1 MNEKKRNQ
9 PAPDEW
15 MEDESL
21 FAELEK
27 IGKMFSNEPTG
38 SEPLPEVET
47 DLEPEA
53 DSPEPSRWLSGGDLV
68 ETLVKTVEERGN
80 VHETVRDLVHDA
92 VKDFYA
98 DQEAPA
104 PDEAPPPTES
114 TCQLIQKK
122 RRELYTLMENLDQEM
137 AGKTPE
143 EAAAYFGSLLNMQS
157 QLCLQKTDGVI
168 AVRTRLIHFFPTVK
182 TLTGATDWLRQ
193 EITLI
198 FSPEEITAMRSKFA
212 DMPAGDPLK
221 GFFTLVLDSA
231 YDVVRYNEMTGFLM
245 LELTQYFLK
254 KLDDNGYGDTPQAL
268 EFKERHERSLVS
280 LKKAIGDLRE
290 IERIVNQHLEER
302 PVLKELPKYLR
313 ALIQIKLGLLHESH
327 LAKTIRLIRRCLGD
341 YARARGVVAFDFNRL
356 PSFQHGVRLRQSII
370 LNLHRDVLE
379 FMGKQF
385 EKEFRGVKREFEQ
398 MIKEIEASSEV
409 LVPGSPEYEE
419 LMRRKAFLQEKLE
432 KHRRKLDVVKSQ
444 ERLVDVQHEM
454 ITHSIKRFTKNV
466 SLHQK
471 IEEELK
477 ARTKVDPEKTRS
489 NSPPTEKNV
498 SRMVMAKRRS

>member
-1 MNEKKRNQ
+1 
-9 PAPDEW
+9 

-98 DQEAPA
+98 DQKAPA
-104 PDEAPPPTES
+104 TDETHLPPED

-143 EAAAYFGSLLNMQS
+143 EAAAYFGSLLNLQS

-198 FSPEEITAMRSKFA
+198 FSPEEITAIRSKFA

-221 GFFTLVLDSA
+221 GFFTMVLDSA

-254 KLDDNGYGDTPQAL
+254 KLDDHGYGDTPQAL
-268 EFKERHERSLVS
+268 EFKERHERSLIS
-280 LKKAIGDLRE
+280 LKKESCSEILQVYCRMATDFILRS
-290 IERIVNQHLEER
+290 IPCRIR
-302 PVLKELPKYLR
+302 
-313 ALIQIKLGLLHESH
+313 
-327 LAKTIRLIRRCLGD
+327 
-341 YARARGVVAFDFNRL
+341 
-356 PSFQHGVRLRQSII
+356 
-370 LNLHRDVLE
+370 
-379 FMGKQF
+379 
-385 EKEFRGVKREFEQ
+385 
-398 MIKEIEASSEV
+398 
-409 LVPGSPEYEE
+409 
-419 LMRRKAFLQEKLE
+419 
-432 KHRRKLDVVKSQ
+432 
-444 ERLVDVQHEM
+444 
-454 ITHSIKRFTKNV
+454 
-466 SLHQK
+466 
-471 IEEELK
+471 
-477 ARTKVDPEKTRS
+477 
-489 NSPPTEKNV
+489 
-498 SRMVMAKRRS
+498 